1 MTSRGLRNNNPGN
14 IQHDG
19 VKWRGEVV
27 PSQDKAFKQFES
39 MPWGYRAMFHLI
51 NNYSRLHGCDTV
63 RKIIYRW
70 APPQD
75 NNHTEA
81 YIRAVCQ
88 QAGVTPDGTITT
100 TNRDVMVPIIA
111 AMSHVENGVPA
122 RIADVNTGWDWFIK
136 YK

>member
-1 MTSRGLRNNNPGN
+1 MARGLNNNNPGN
-14 IQHDG
+14 IRHDG

-27 PSQDKAFKQFES
+27 LSRDKAFKQFEN
-39 MPWGYRAMFHLI
+39 MAWGYRAMFHLI

-63 RKIIYRW
+63 RKIISRW

-81 YIRAVCQ
+81 YIAAVCKD
-88 QAGVTPDGTITT
+88 ARVTPDGTITT

-111 AMSHVENGVPA
+111 AMARVENGTPA
-122 RIADVNTGWDWFIK
+122 VMADVNAGWELFIK
-136 YK
+136 HK